1 MKTLTAMDFLSSY
14 SDILTDGISVPDY
27 LRPKCIQKF
36 TSVDLVKT
44 YNKLRWL
51 DYVELPQEANKESF
65 LKFITLVGMIREREG
80 EGVHI
85 DLDALP
91 LIKEII
97 GSDDPRCYEEMY
109 YASYL
114 LHVDMIDPTVC
125 IKSGVVTDPAFCRKG
140 GIIIPSILPS
150 FLQERNA
157 TIEGFAGNFDRAWD
171 YLLKRYPQSYKVRT
185 NIRGSMKEKESIRLF
200 SLKHR
205 PLSEL
210 SLVLPSNYGEDDYL
224 EVRTYTYCLDEF
236 MGRSYD

>member
-1 MKTLTAMDFLSSY
+1 M
-14 SDILTDGISVPDY
+14 
-27 LRPKCIQKF
+27 
-36 TSVDLVKT
+36 
-44 YNKLRWL
+44 
-51 DYVELPQEANKESF
+51 
-65 LKFITLVGMIREREG
+65 MIREREG

-114 LHVDMIDPTVC
+114 LTIDM
-125 IKSGVVTDPAFCRKG
+125 TDPAFCTTG
-140 GIIIPSILPS
+140 FIAIPQALPS
-150 FLQERNA
+150 FLRESNYTTQ
-157 TIEGFAGNFDRAWD
+157 GFAGNFDRAWD

-185 NIRGSMKEKESIRLF
+185 NIRGSMKEKETIRLF
-200 SLKHR
+200 SLKDR

-210 SLVLPSNYGEDDYL
+210 SFVLPSDYGEDDYL

>member
-1 MKTLTAMDFLSSY
+1 MKTLTAMDFLSGY
-14 SDILTDGISVPDY
+14 SDIITDGISVPDY

-65 LKFITLVGMIREREG
+65 LKFITLAMMIREREG

-97 GSDDPRCYEEMY
+97 GSDDPQCYEEMY

-114 LHVDMIDPTVC
+114 LNIDM
-125 IKSGVVTDPAFCRKG
+125 TDPAFCTTG
-140 GIIIPSILPS
+140 FIAIPQALPS
-150 FLQERNA
+150 FLQESNY
-157 TIEGFAGNFDRAWD
+157 TTQGFAGNFDRAWD

-185 NIRGSMKEKESIRLF
+185 NIRGSMKEKETIRLF
-200 SLKHR
+200 SLKDR

-210 SLVLPSNYGEDDYL
+210 SFVLPSDYGEDDYL

>member
-27 LRPKCIQKF
+27 LRPKCTQKF
-36 TSVDLVKT
+36 TSVDLVKI

-65 LKFITLVGMIREREG
+65 LKFITLATMIREREG

-97 GSDDPRCYEEMY
+97 GSDDPRCYEEIY
-109 YASYL
+109 YSSYL
-114 LHVDMIDPTVC
+114 LNVDMIDPAFC
-125 IKSGVVTDPAFCRKG
+125 IKGGVKTDPAFCIKG
-140 GIIIPSILPS
+140 GIVIPQALPS
-150 FLQERNA
+150 FLLESNYTAQ
-157 TIEGFAGNFDRAWD
+157 GFAGNFDRAWD

-185 NIRGSMKEKESIRLF
+185 NIRGSMKEKETIRLF
-200 SLKHR
+200 SLKDR

-210 SLVLPSNYGEDDYL
+210 SFVLPSDYGEDDYL